1 MVLFDMLDKNIIL
14 VALEVDVTDRTD
26 ETLTLLM
33 LANMTLS
40 LVT

>member
-1 MVLFDMLDKNIIL
+1 MVILDMLDKDLRL
-14 VALEVDVTDRTD
+14 VALEVGVTDRTD

-33 LANMTLS
+33 LASMTLS